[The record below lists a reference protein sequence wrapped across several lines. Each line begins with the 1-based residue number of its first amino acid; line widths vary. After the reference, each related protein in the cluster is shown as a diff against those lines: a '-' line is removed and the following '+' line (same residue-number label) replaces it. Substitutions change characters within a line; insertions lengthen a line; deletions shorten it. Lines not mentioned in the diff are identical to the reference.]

1 MSRRVTAADF
11 EDLYVRSADPW
22 GFETSRDERAKH
34 AATIRALDWRRYAGP
49 SAQTSS
55 LRPV

>member
-22 GFETSRDERAKH
+22 GFETSRDERAE
-34 AATIRALDWRRYAGP
+34 TIRALDWRRYAGP